1 MTMSKRPDLK
11 LFYIL
16 FFLFSTLFIFAEKVE
31 VESDAMHTESVKK
44 EVHFVGN
51 AKVKKE
57 QDWIHA
63 DTIIVTFNENNE
75 TKKYKAIGKV
85 NFEFKNEKAHYIGK
99 ANTAE
104 YFPLKSLYI
113 LTGKAKVDD
122 LLNKRSVKGDKIT
135 VDMIAGDSKVEGSE
149 KKPVKFIFEMKDEK

>member
-1 MTMSKRPDLK
+1 MKFLH
-11 LFYIL
+11 IL
-16 FFLFSTLFIFAEKVE
+16 FFFLFTAFIFAEKVE
-31 VESDAMHTESVKK
+31 VVSDSMHTESLKK

-85 NFEFKNEKAHYIGK
+85 NFEFKNDKAHYRGK
-99 ANTAE
+99 ADTVE

-113 LTGKAKVDD
+113 LTGKAFVDD
-122 LLNKRSVKGDKIT
+122 LLNKRSVKGEKIT
-135 VDMIAGDSKVEGSE
+135 VDMLNNDSIVEGTK

>member
-1 MTMSKRPDLK
+1 
-11 LFYIL
+11 
-16 FFLFSTLFIFAEKVE
+16 VE
-31 VESDAMHTESVKK
+31 IVSDAMHTESLKK
-44 EVHFVGN
+44 EVHFVGH

-63 DTIIVTFNENNE
+63 DTIIVYFNENNE
-75 TKKYKAIGKV
+75 TKKYKAIGNV
-85 NFEFKNEKAHYIGK
+85 DFEFKNDKAHYKGK
-99 ANTAE
+99 ADTVE

-113 LTGKAKVDD
+113 LTGKSNVDD

-135 VDMIAGDSKVEGSE
+135 VDMLTGDSIVEGSR